1 MEGAP
6 YKIDALLSKFA
17 FENCIESRSPSP
29 IFYFFCYGL
38 GFIFR
43 SNFHTLQ
50 LKCIIIMRRS
60 QQRGGYLSL
69 TQILIPSH
77 SYMPNRRMPKKLLF
91 WTILN
96 PRLHSII

>member
-1 MEGAP
+1 MEGAL

-17 FENCIESRSPSP
+17 FENCIENRSPSP
-29 IFYFFCYGL
+29 IFYFFL
-38 GFIFR
+38 GSVLFLDLI
-43 SNFHTLQ
+43 FHTLQ